1 MCFVCL
7 TVPVLLHL
15 WSCDGQV
22 NCPGCPPPPFP
33 LSTLLSRPPSLP
45 SLDDGTR
52 VVENVDQLSTRLTP
66 TATHLTVPSAG
77 LINLA
82 RNACEQSYHRHP
94 DVPQPVCLHTPSTHT
109 QTLLSPI
116 PYSGSAA
123 ACGRVSVDYIFFL
136 LPSQSSKGALTLCS
150 LIASGHHRI

>member
-1 MCFVCL
+1 MDILAATPQRGLKRFQGATARVCFSSHWDQLEYRVQSPCRCQSIDL
-7 TVPVLLHL
+7 YLH
-15 WSCDGQV
+15 
-22 NCPGCPPPPFP
+22 PPRPPLPPFP

-109 QTLLSPI
+109 DTFIPSSPFRI
-116 PYSGSAA
+116 C
-123 ACGRVSVDYIFFL
+123 CGMWPGI
-136 LPSQSSKGALTLCS
+136 C
-150 LIASGHHRI
+150 